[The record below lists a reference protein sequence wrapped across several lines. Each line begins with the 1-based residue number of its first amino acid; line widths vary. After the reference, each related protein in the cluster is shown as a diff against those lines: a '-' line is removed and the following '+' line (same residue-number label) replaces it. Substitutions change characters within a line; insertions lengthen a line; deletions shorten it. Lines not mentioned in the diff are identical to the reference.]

1 MEVVV
6 VNALH
11 KQNML
16 SINDY
21 TEINRRI
28 TKGISHLKENGTTIL
43 HFIIQKRAPHKGALV
58 MELIL

>member
-1 MEVVV
+1 MHYIAEY
-6 VNALH
+6 ADR
-11 KQNML
+11 
-16 SINDY
+16 INDY

-43 HFIIQKRAPHKGALV
+43 HFINSKRAPHKGALV

>member
-1 MEVVV
+1 MEVSSQ
-6 VNALH
+6 NALH

-16 SINDY
+16 IINDY

-28 TKGISHLKENGTTIL
+28 TKGISHLKENGTTI
-43 HFIIQKRAPHKGALV
+43 FTFYNSKRAPHKGALV